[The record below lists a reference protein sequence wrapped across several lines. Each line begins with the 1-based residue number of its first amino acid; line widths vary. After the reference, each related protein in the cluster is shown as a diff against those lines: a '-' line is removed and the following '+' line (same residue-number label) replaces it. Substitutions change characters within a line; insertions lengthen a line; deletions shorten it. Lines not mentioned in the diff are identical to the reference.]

1 MLCLIAINVL
11 YAIIIDISKIKNF
24 FKINNLYMKCIL
36 FSFYSIHKVGLYTN
50 IIVKSSSKS

>member
-36 FSFYSIHKVGLYTN
+36 FSFYSIRELYAN
-50 IIVKSSSKS
+50 IIVKISSKS